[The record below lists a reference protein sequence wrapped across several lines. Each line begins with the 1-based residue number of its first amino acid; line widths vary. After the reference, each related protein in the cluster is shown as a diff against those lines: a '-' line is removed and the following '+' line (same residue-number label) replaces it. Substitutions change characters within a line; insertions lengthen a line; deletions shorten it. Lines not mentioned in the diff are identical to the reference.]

1 MERKEMLAV
10 KKWIEKRHGY
20 VPQDKLTDEF
30 LLEEIKL
37 YRIHELSKALSRES
51 LKKSQ

>member
-10 KKWIEKRHGY
+10 KKWIEKRHGKL
-20 VPQDKLTDEF
+20 PQDKLTDEF

-37 YRIHELSKALSRES
+37 YRIHELSKSLSKES

>member
-10 KKWIEKRHGY
+10 KKWIEKRHGKL
-20 VPQDKLTDEF
+20 PQSQLTDEF

-37 YRIHELSKALSRES
+37 YRINELAKTLAKES
-51 LKKSQ
+51 LKNTK